1 MLKPLRII
9 PLRSK
14 LTARAG
20 LVAVS
25 KLLRHHAQLPQVLDP
40 KFPVSGGFA
49 DSAVAISYVAL
60 LCQGITEFDAIENM
74 RCDATFAHSLGM
86 PSLPSA
92 PTVRQRVEQR
102 GQEWLGPL
110 FDANARL
117 LTRAKVAPTALW
129 TGHVP
134 LDLDV
139 FVMDNSDSRKEGV
152 GCTYMKV
159 VGYAPVAAYLG
170 REGYLLELSLREGIQ
185 HSAKETE
192 YSLERVLPLART
204 LTPAPLLVRMDSGFD
219 SAKLIAELQHQNTAL
234 GTVDWI
240 VKWNPRSY
248 NVQADY
254 QALLADP
261 FREWATP
268 RAGKRVTLW
277 RQTVGTHRR
286 VCRLTEETIDR
297 NGQVLLLPKLT
308 VEGWNTSLAQF
319 SNAQIIALYADHGTH
334 EQFHSE
340 LKTDMSLERLPSGKF
355 NANDAVCSLAVLAYN
370 ALRIIGQNALIG
382 DDSPVR
388 HKAERRRLKTVIRE
402 IICAPGQWI
411 QHARQLCLGLPEV
424 WAGFAAFTGLMR
436 GQLFA
441 SD

>member
-1 MLKPLRII
+1 MKPLRIV

-20 LVAVS
+20 LVAVA

-40 KFPVSGGFA
+40 KFPVPGGFA
-49 DSAVAISYVAL
+49 DSAVAMSYVAL
-60 LCQGITEFDAIENM
+60 LCQGVTEFDAIENM
-74 RCDATFAHSLGM
+74 RGDATFAQALGM
-86 PSLPSA
+86 SSLPSA
-92 PTVRQRVEQR
+92 PTVRQRIEQR
-102 GQEWLGPL
+102 GQDWLESL
-110 FDANARL
+110 FDANSRL
-117 LTRAKVAPTALW
+117 LRRAKVEPTPLW

-139 FVMDNSDSRKEGV
+139 FVMDNSDSRKEGI
-152 GCTYMKV
+152 GYTYAKV

-170 REGYLLELSLREGIQ
+170 REGFLLELSLREGTQ

-192 YSLERVLPLART
+192 YSLERVLPLSRT
-204 LTPAPLLVRMDSGFD
+204 LTNRPLLVRLDSGFD
-219 SAKLIAELQHQNTAL
+219 SAKLYAELERQNAAL
-234 GTVDWI
+234 GKVDWI
-240 VKWNPRSY
+240 VKWNPRGY

-254 QALLADP
+254 QQLLADP
-261 FREWATP
+261 FREWTTL

-277 RQTVGTHRR
+277 RQVIGAQRR
-286 VCRLTEETIDR
+286 VYRLIEETIDR
-297 NGQVLLLPKLT
+297 DGQVLLIPKLT
-308 VEGWNTSLAQF
+308 VDGWNTSLTER

-340 LKTDMSLERLPSGKF
+340 LKSDMNLERLPSGKF

-382 DDSPVR
+382 ADSPVR

-411 QHARQLCLGLPEV
+411 KHARQLCLGLPEG

-436 GQLFA
+436 GPLFA

>member
-1 MLKPLRII
+1 M
-9 PLRSK
+9 
-14 LTARAG
+14 
-20 LVAVS
+20 VAVS

-40 KFPVSGGFA
+40 RFPVSGGFA
-49 DSAVAISYVAL
+49 DSAVAMSYVAL

-74 RCDATFAHSLGM
+74 RSDVTFAHSLGM

-102 GQEWLGPL
+102 GQDWLGPL
-110 FDANARL
+110 FDANARM
-117 LTRAKVAPTALW
+117 LTRAKIEPTALW

-152 GCTYMKV
+152 GCTYMNV
-159 VGYAPVAAYLG
+159 VGYAPVAAYFG
-170 REGYLLELSLREGIQ
+170 REGYLLEFSLREGIQ

-192 YSLERVLPLART
+192 YSLERVLPLARQ
-204 LTPAPLLVRMDSGFD
+204 LTAAPLLVRLDSGFD
-219 SAKLIAELQHQNTAL
+219 SAKLTAELERQNADL
-234 GTVDWI
+234 GSVDWI
-240 VKWNPRSY
+240 VKWNPRGY

-254 QALLADP
+254 QKLLADP
-261 FREWATP
+261 FREWARP

-277 RQTVGTHRR
+277 RQTVGAHRR
-286 VCRLTEETIDR
+286 VYRLTEETIDR
-297 NGQVLLLPKLT
+297 NGQALLLPKLT
-308 VEGWNTSLAQF
+308 VEGWNTSLAKL
-319 SNAQIIALYADHGTH
+319 SNAQIIALYADHATH

-340 LKTDMSLERLPSGKF
+340 LKTDMNLERLPSGKF
-355 NANDAVCSLAVLAYN
+355 NANDAICSLAVLAYN
-370 ALRIIGQNALIG
+370 ALRLIGQNSLIG

-388 HKAERRRLKTVIRE
+388 HTAERRRLKTVIRE

-411 QHARQLCLGLPEV
+411 AHARQLFLGLPEA
-424 WAGFAAFTGLMR
+424 WAGYAAFTRLMR
-436 GQLFA
+436 GPLFA

>member
-1 MLKPLRII
+1 M
-9 PLRSK
+9 
-14 LTARAG
+14 
-20 LVAVS
+20 S

-40 KFPVSGGFA
+40 RFPVSGGFA
-49 DSAVAISYVAL
+49 DSAVAMSYVAL

-74 RCDATFAHSLGM
+74 RSDVTFAHSLGM

-102 GQEWLGPL
+102 GQDWLGPL
-110 FDANARL
+110 FDANARM
-117 LTRAKVAPTALW
+117 LTRAKIEPTALW

-152 GCTYMKV
+152 GCTYMNV
-159 VGYAPVAAYLG
+159 VGYAPVAAYFG
-170 REGYLLELSLREGIQ
+170 REGYLLEFSLREGIQ

-192 YSLERVLPLART
+192 YSLERVLPLARQ
-204 LTPAPLLVRMDSGFD
+204 LTAAPLLVRLDSGFD
-219 SAKLIAELQHQNTAL
+219 SAKLTAELERQNADL
-234 GTVDWI
+234 GSVDWI
-240 VKWNPRSY
+240 VKWNPRGY

-254 QALLADP
+254 QKLLADP
-261 FREWATP
+261 FREWARP

-277 RQTVGTHRR
+277 RQTVGAHRR
-286 VCRLTEETIDR
+286 VYRLTEETIDR
-297 NGQVLLLPKLT
+297 NGQALLLPKLT
-308 VEGWNTSLAQF
+308 VEGWNTSLAKL
-319 SNAQIIALYADHGTH
+319 SNAQIIALYADHATH

-340 LKTDMSLERLPSGKF
+340 LKTDMNLERLPSGKF
-355 NANDAVCSLAVLAYN
+355 NANDAICSLAVLAYN
-370 ALRIIGQNALIG
+370 ALRLIGQNSLIG

-388 HKAERRRLKTVIRE
+388 HTAERRRLKTVIRE

-411 QHARQLCLGLPEV
+411 AHARQLFLGLPEA
-424 WAGFAAFTGLMR
+424 WAGYAAFTRLMR
-436 GQLFA
+436 GPLFA

>member
-1 MLKPLRII
+1 MKPLRIV

-40 KFPVSGGFA
+40 KFPVSGGFP

-117 LTRAKVAPTALW
+117 LTRAKVEPTALW

-192 YSLERVLPLART
+192 YSLERVLPLARA
-204 LTPAPLLVRMDSGFD
+204 LTPAPLLARLDSGFD
-219 SAKLIAELQHQNTAL
+219 SAKLIAELQRQNVAL
-234 GTVDWI
+234 GSVDWI

-248 NVQADY
+248 KVQPDY
-254 QALLADP
+254 EMLLADP
-261 FREWATP
+261 FREWTTP
-268 RAGKRVTLW
+268 RAGKRITLW
-277 RQTVGTHRR
+277 REVVGKHRR
-286 VCRLTEETIDR
+286 VYRLTEETIDR
-297 NGQVLLLPKLT
+297 DGQALLLPKLT
-308 VEGWNTSLAQF
+308 VEGWNTSLTL
-319 SNAQIIALYADHGTH
+319 SLIHI
-334 EQFHSE
+334 SE
-340 LKTDMSLERLPSGKF
+340 PTRP
-355 NANDAVCSLAVLAYN
+355 Y
-370 ALRIIGQNALIG
+370 
-382 DDSPVR
+382 
-388 HKAERRRLKTVIRE
+388 
-402 IICAPGQWI
+402 
-411 QHARQLCLGLPEV
+411 
-424 WAGFAAFTGLMR
+424 
-436 GQLFA
+436 
-441 SD
+441 